1 MNIFALNDDPWFAA
15 LDHCDV
21 HVNKMLCESAQM
33 LSFVHIAAGSNIV
46 GHVYRNNK
54 AHQNHPCTLWVKES
68 RANYI
73 WLYELAL
80 ALYEQFQDR
89 NGKLH
94 KTGEEVLPYLETLPP
109 GYASSIRTPFSLC
122 MPEEFRTKDR
132 VESYRNFYASK
143 YFVGTSYKR
152 APMPLWLADK
162 LGM

>member
-1 MNIFALNDDPWFAA
+1 MNIFVLNADPWFAA
-15 LDHCDV
+15 TDHCDI

-33 LSFVHIAAGSNIV
+33 LSFVHIARGSNLA
-46 GHVYRNNK
+46 GYAYRNNK

-89 NGKLH
+89 YGKQH
-94 KTGEEVLPYLETLPP
+94 KTGEEVLPYLATIPP
-109 GYASSIRTPFSLC
+109 GYVSNALTPFALA
-122 MPEEFRTKDR
+122 MPEEYRVSDS
-132 VESYRNFYASK
+132 VESYHNFYASK

-152 APMPLWLADK
+152 APMPDWLAEK
-162 LGM
+162 LEL